1 MPFDPQKYFT
11 NRISNENLTLGGSQ
25 KFHELQKASLDKAE
39 ALEESRL
46 AKIAKAE
53 AEQKLD
59 DESLVGRLQNWGLMH
74 EDTLSAPLLNLQASG
89 FAGASRLAGNV
100 VSAPVT
106 IVTAMLDSG
115 VTDEI
120 KAARARDI
128 EGQATPQD
136 IELLLSEYKD
146 PSKDPSKMTQ
156 IERVDRAY
164 REKKGLAGTGQTN
177 LDRIENLEAAADL
190 GKKIRDLFDFSG
202 LVHRGEQR
210 RMEEV
215 AREEFQRGSESFSKG
230 WEAIKSGDATGSA
243 DMAEGVA
250 NWLMGIGKTMAESP
264 QGSLELVTE
273 QLPQILAA
281 ATGPAGMTISNATYA
296 IDVFGKGID
305 EYRKQ
310 NNGAFPPDE
319 KMWQMARWAGAA
331 GISEYVG
338 DKLTLG
344 GGKKIL
350 GALDDVVKD
359 VGEITTKSF
368 KKTLMEASKAT
379 GKLISQNV
387 VGRAAGGA
395 LRAGPGE
402 FATETFQTFAEGKV
416 EDKDVSAEDMYVAGT
431 FGAIAGGTF
440 GAVAGAVSPG
450 PAREPKKEKEPA
462 PVTESRKKVQ
472 EEAIKTGDVSSLVDP
487 KSSTYA
493 PERAIAA
500 LQAHSQLETT
510 APEVK
515 AENLTKATQIV
526 DELKQERRKAELA
539 LQMKTP
545 EGLDA
550 QIAEVKDT
558 DPEFAAALERQKAL
572 IQERG
577 IDKDA
582 VRKAE
587 LALTKIDR
595 HLTAAQENL
604 DTFRQES
611 VRTEEVEPLVQELRA
626 AAPEQAEVS
635 ASRIINLAMVAPE
648 KFTAGEATRIANDAA
663 LALSDAQRDFLR
675 KLDSAQVAA
684 NRLKDIELVSKDI
697 LSGGEG
703 FKGISQYQ
711 RDVLAALQ
719 TNNKKNAE
727 YELAQ
732 LSKFARDHEAKA
744 RLVEKAR
751 KGQQV
756 IKLADGNWAY
766 AKTQLSDQ
774 EVADNGGL
782 TVNTPKLGV
791 AIRAEADA
799 LNSATQSLKAAYEL
813 KFPSKQ
819 GETNVPDQ
827 ARSQGAQGQA
837 GESQVPAAAAKGS
850 KRDSANEGAA
860 DAASP
865 AKDQKPVVE
874 SQPDVDR
881 YIYLRDSVADLKD
894 RLSRASDT
902 RNRAGHRKAVDPA
915 EVTKL
920 KQTLADEEKN
930 LNALLEKGGEPL
942 KAAIEERKQ
951 AQSAAARKNTGL
963 GSQLESKDETQNIY
977 EQTLADVQKI
987 TDVAKLEK
995 MALAKEKKAER
1006 YANNKAAG
1014 RLYSTIMAEA
1024 GAVRARIRQL
1034 TEQPTQSTE
1043 KTEAPV
1049 GAAVKSNQDST
1060 QESQNQSNE
1069 DTTAAQ
1075 QIETTEQSPEA
1086 QQSETT
1092 EGSTFA
1098 EAGNPPQETQVSSQ
1112 GKLSVF
1118 SKRIEVAAKDLA
1130 KQFSQL
1136 NLVAQFFDQK
1146 AESDQY
1152 TSNRPL
1158 ASVKNFL
1165 TAWNQDPALA
1175 QKYVSLDTEGDREW
1189 AALANLKAFLN
1200 TWVNGDKE
1208 GRKAFVDNFKRNPKQ
1223 GDFGY
1228 EDMMQGLY
1236 EEVDGTLD
1244 VEENVKTAMAYAAYQ
1259 WILKEANS
1267 PAWKTPEQMKE
1278 MHGKDKDSYI
1288 SKEGRA
1294 KLYDISAFQHTVVDS
1309 LGSMAIQALGLKT
1322 RPEASPDML
1331 ARLKSAMG
1339 THIMLELEKQGFIRR
1354 EFAPLKEVNSFFI
1367 HENDK
1372 EARAANAKTDPK
1384 VMNSYVVFVRDAKD
1398 GKSLTPQVALM
1409 RAANKGSGS
1418 VLDRLFKAELAPRI
1432 PDTKPAPFNQKYAS
1446 GTHQTITKK
1455 QRRVLKKDAETPHKV
1470 ILTMLDMVKGMG
1482 DQAVLEI
1489 MGWRDL
1495 ENGRIHAEN
1504 LRSVEANNQNLE
1516 NQYDLF
1522 MEMVDGKE
1530 IEEFYLN
1537 PEVWRNFRQGYT
1549 NQINPQ
1555 TSKFFRFMTQRPGW
1569 EVEIDTTNPEHLNEF
1584 MISVGMNLGLVK
1596 TDQQPN
1602 AESLEKIKEKLQDPK
1617 IEEAVQ
1623 AIQRNTLK
1631 DRDQDPKPWD
1641 NKDALAV
1648 RDVAKGEGMVALQA
1662 LMAYAQYRHALDQG
1676 QTTFKTTLLVGADGK
1691 TNGPILTHLA
1701 LGAASD
1707 LNEFYE
1713 LLNRGGMYSTE
1724 EGQAD
1729 HYSQYYQ
1736 GGKAMDLYED
1746 LSSKILAGVE
1756 SVVAGSPDMARVY
1769 AALQIIT
1776 KPLLKNGKTTSA
1788 GRNLVKTPLMAFAF
1802 GSALVGSIQ
1811 SMENEFIESI
1821 YETIE
1826 GMADGSRKDTNPRD
1840 FIKALNHMIH
1850 AANPRAK
1857 LIPMMDIDALLE
1869 FPLGRDQE
1877 NAIRVSFNQTI
1888 GASTEAVM
1896 KTYFA
1901 TFIERRSAMN
1911 KTIQAS
1917 YYVYETAL
1925 KEAKT
1930 KEMSRLMEA
1939 GELAFRVDANGKQVP
1954 VQDLTEAQMNKVRES
1969 IKDLLPVMHT
1979 HYSLSENDLGSGL
1992 FMAKSEQKKIDSAI
2006 YKNKIHVQGAK
2017 DSTNKV
2023 KQHLYTQSLG
2033 RVEIDPGVAGTPYAI
2048 HSSDS
2053 SNIHQ
2058 ARDDVPN
2065 SLNVHDEISNSV
2077 LKIAEAARA
2086 INKATFKTFLEY
2098 SPAREA
2104 VNMLERQL
2112 VGMAQAVKSGQ
2123 LDPATVSDMVN
2134 TLTEQYNK
2142 GKKPKYRIKPQ
2153 EVVARLVSQG
2163 LDNAFMADSLR
2174 LKALAQMKS
2183 IDQYTWEGGQ
2193 FYLEDSDR
2201 AEAQKLLDALP
2212 TGPSVELREAM
2223 EFLDSVY
2230 RSKPVRKTEL
2240 VQDVVPTESSNE
2252 VADASPEAQSTTEM
2266 GVPGVL
2272 AHMVLEA
2279 VGDLAVEFQQA
2290 VEGGKSFIEALN
2302 EMVSDDVRA
2311 RMIEVITKAGLK
2323 IPAGLKSPFGLL
2335 GPSNNNS
2342 DPALVEFFTKNPS
2355 PTIAQVSQMLAER
2368 LATGPQ
2374 NRNTQF
2380 QQRLLAVIR
2389 RTADPSMKIVYVTPT
2404 TPMSAVVGKPDSRV
2418 KGWFTFGGSRD
2429 EIYVLSPEFETS
2441 GLSVELLLHEM
2452 THGSLSRTIHAEL
2465 EKKKANPK
2473 YQSETLELITE
2484 LQDLQKL
2491 AQKHALK
2498 LPKEIQQ
2505 MFAAPLNDIQ
2515 EFVSWGMTNQE
2526 FQGLFLNQLEMA
2538 EIAWANRFK
2547 DGMKA
2552 FIDKIVGILF
2562 AGSKRTPEQIDRNG
2576 MTVLVRNVSALF
2588 AATAETQKGRVED
2601 IIINAQ
2607 EDTSLDHYTTQ
2618 EVFTELDSGSL
2629 EPDFGE
2635 QLSNLL
2641 DGIVTKLHGP
2651 FGSLKNEMQRTAAGN
2666 ALATWL
2672 KAMETGKAP
2681 FASRLAVAPFES
2693 SEQERFVGEQVE
2705 ATVLAALNDNE
2716 SLTKIAYRQLSD
2728 LFTEASKRVKPEH
2741 FHDGDWASA
2750 DAYERE
2756 LAQEKWNFIFRP
2768 EDTGEAKSDYLARFA
2783 AMGLTNQEF
2792 AKLLGFSTERDT
2804 RRIRDGKSIADK
2816 LQILLEKILEI
2827 FNGMVVKTYQGQ
2839 PADSKLLTLVD
2850 RLVDIEAKR
2859 RAMLERRKAARNYV
2873 APVEGVVKS
2882 MADSAR
2888 EKIVKAGG
2896 ADFVRK
2902 HSNGFVRGAGALA
2915 RVMAGDRVDQLTETM
2930 LQLRNSQF
2938 KGIQGVAA
2946 NLLTEF
2952 RGWNQVAQKLLRT
2965 AKWIEGQRKDI
2976 ITRAA
2981 KFTLESFKDNGDY
2994 LSKQD
2999 KHAISAVFL
3008 RTGLHMLLDTYALPQ
3023 MEQLVSDPKAL
3034 NAAIKEHEAM
3044 VGQSGLKPYLNQI
3057 MINQAKSLGYYK
3069 ARGLVKSAALMMN
3082 GHNISRMYGT
3092 QFAKEEA
3099 QQQAAQLEPV
3109 LDSLIALYA
3118 LQYTPGQHKVRA
3130 REVFRTELARTDKGN
3145 GIEYLMLRVKRLEAD
3160 ALKNLFNGN
3169 RTQMMHGHTLEI
3181 LNPHTEIQVANEDD
3195 GKLLIDRGWVR
3206 MGPVEKDPS
3215 DPEQGLKHMYVLK
3228 GAGLQPYQSGAFSL
3242 TDLHAKGTT
3251 IHNGFVNVQN
3261 QQGLA
3266 NAQAQS
3272 SFDHGRAA
3280 FIKRLASKNF
3290 DPASVHET
3298 FAAPVVDEQGTVTN
3312 YRYLMRESVKD
3323 TVLERDNR
3331 FEQLMGA
3338 LEGSMFDKQATADQN
3353 AQAVK
3358 ALREIYDA
3366 QYGKDPDA
3374 FVTIGPDSADPELRQ
3389 IWALMPEDTRAEIRR
3404 IWGTKSIR
3412 VRSDMLDI
3420 MFGYRKLSLSNM
3432 FKRVADE
3439 RDRLRKMGNANAHRE
3454 ALKVLE
3460 NNPVQQLT
3468 VGVIEN
3474 LLTSYARTRGRSR
3487 EEAERFAQ
3495 RATVYI
3501 MRSERVWQEVV
3512 REIKDIIVVKTG
3524 IVLLGNMWSNT
3535 TLLTIE
3541 GVPIKDQIHHQL
3553 VALKGATTYRED
3565 SEEMARLQAL
3575 LDSGLAGQDEAD
3587 IRTQI
3592 LRLKDSLARNPVR
3605 ELIEAGLMPTIVDDV
3620 QLHDDPFTYK
3630 SWLTRKTETQVKK
3643 LPEFVQNAGKQLY
3656 MARDTWMYQSLSRTT
3671 QLSDFVARYT
3681 LVQHLTNRKD
3691 KPMSKADAIQHA
3703 SDAFVNYDI
3712 PMHRKIQY
3720 LDDMG
3725 FLMFTKYFIRIQRV
3739 LMKLAREN
3747 PARVLA
3753 TIALQNF
3760 LDLGPIVLE
3769 SSAIAKFGNNPWNWG
3784 ALQFPSTLDEL
3795 ATVNSAM
3802 ALMK

>member
-1 MPFDPQKYFT
+1 MSDFDLNDYFARKLGNPQSNTPSDPLSQSTPPPATELEKLKQRVADT
-11 NRISNENLTLGGSQ
+11 SKTIAEVKNRIAVDEEADRNTVLG
-25 KFHELQKASLDKAE
+25 K
-39 ALEESRL
+39 LEEWVGLDPDSNTAGAINLGVAAVSRGL
-46 AKIAKAE
+46 G
-53 AEQKLD
+53 
-59 DESLVGRLQNWGLMH
+59 LVGNIGSSIH
-74 EDTLSAPLLNLQASG
+74 EAR
-89 FAGASRLAGNV
+89 AGALAQNIPDAVGQ
-100 VSAPVT
+100 
-106 IVTAMLDSG
+106 
-115 VTDEI
+115 
-120 KAARARDI
+120 ARARERNGTATAEDLAI
-128 EGQATPQD
+128 LELPEGFTNLN
-136 IELLLSEYKD
+136 E
-146 PSKDPSKMTQ
+146 MN
-156 IERVDRAY
+156 
-164 REKKGLAGTGQTN
+164 GLARKQFDQEVKRGVKFRTN
-177 LDRIENLEAAADL
+177 RDRIKDWEDAQKSSRQVREA
-190 GKKIRDLFDFSG
+190 FDFSST
-202 LVHRGEQR
+202 VYRGNQR
-210 RMEEV
+210 EMEDDIRV
-215 AREEFQRGSESFSKG
+215 GYQAGSEKVSEG
-230 WEAIKSGDATGSA
+230 WENIKDGKVLTGAADAVSGLTDILASMGSA
-243 DMAEGVA
+243 AV
-250 NWLMGIGKTMAESP
+250 NNP
-264 QGSLELVTE
+264 Q
-273 QLPQILAA
+273 AA
-281 ATGPAGMTISNATYA
+281 AEYIAENIPQLLMAASGPAGMALSNIPYA
-296 IDVFGKGID
+296 VNEFGKGI
-305 EYRKQ
+305 EAYQKA
-310 NNGAFPPDE
+310 NGGAMPPE
-319 KMWQMARWAGAA
+319 AEMRRMAGYAA
-331 GISEYVG
+331 SLAIAETVG
-338 DKLTLG
+338 DKLTIGGLG
-344 GGKKIL
+344 KVSAKLDDAVKAIPEVTTKDFKKAIL
-350 GALDDVVKD
+350 GA
-359 VGEITTKSF
+359 G
-368 KKTLMEASKAT
+368 SKA
-379 GKLISQNV
+379 LDN
-387 VGRAAGGA
+387 A
-395 LRAGPGE
+395 
-402 FATETFQTFAEGKV
+402 
-416 EDKDVSAEDMYVAGT
+416 VAR
-431 FGAIAGGTF
+431 
-440 GAVAGAVSPG
+440 VAGAAARGAQGEYGTEAYQTWAEGQIQNEDVSLEDMHVG
-450 PAREPKKEKEPA
+450 GTIGAISSGATAGSIGGASELASGGAKREKEKEPA
-462 PVTESRKKVQ
+462 PATQNRKAVQ
-472 EEAIKTGDVSSLVDP
+472 EEAIKTGDVTALVDP

-510 APEVK
+510 APEAK

-526 DELKQERRKAELA
+526 DELKKERRKAELA

-572 IQERG
+572 IQEKG
-577 IDKDA
+577 VDKEA

-595 HLTAAQENL
+595 HLSAAQENL

-626 AAPEQAEVS
+626 AAPEQAEAS
-635 ASRIINLAMVAPE
+635 ASRIINLAMAAPE
-648 KFTAGEATRIANDAA
+648 KFTAGEATRIADDAA

-675 KLDSAQVAA
+675 KLDSAQVAT
-684 NRLKDIELVSKDI
+684 NRLKDIELVTRDI
-697 LSGGEG
+697 LSGGEK

-719 TNNKKNAE
+719 TNNKKDAE
-727 YELAQ
+727 YELSQ
-732 LSKFARDHEAKA
+732 LTKFARDHEAKA

-766 AKTQLSDQ
+766 AKARLSDK
-774 EVADNGGL
+774 EVQDNGGL

-799 LNSATQSLKAAYEL
+799 LNKAAQSLKAAYAL

-827 ARSQGAQGQA
+827 ARPQEAQGQVA
-837 GESQVPAAAAKGS
+837 EPRVPAAAAKGPR
-850 KRDSANEGAA
+850 RDSANEGAA

-865 AKDQKPVVE
+865 VARTGVDQ
-874 SQPDVDR
+874 
-881 YIYLRDSVADLKD
+881 
-894 RLSRASDT
+894 
-902 RNRAGHRKAVDPA
+902 
-915 EVTKL
+915 
-920 KQTLADEEKN
+920 
-930 LNALLEKGGEPL
+930 
-942 KAAIEERKQ
+942 
-951 AQSAAARKNTGL
+951 
-963 GSQLESKDETQNIY
+963 
-977 EQTLADVQKI
+977 QK
-987 TDVAKLEK
+987 
-995 MALAKEKKAER
+995 
-1006 YANNKAAG
+1006 
-1014 RLYSTIMAEA
+1014 
-1024 GAVRARIRQL
+1024 
-1034 TEQPTQSTE
+1034 TESTE

-1060 QESQNQSNE
+1060 QEGQNQSNA

-1075 QIETTEQSPEA
+1075 QTETTEQSPEA

-1098 EAGNPPQETQVSSQ
+1098 EAGNPPLETQGSSQ

-1118 SKRIEVAAKDLA
+1118 AKRVEVAAKDLA
-1130 KQFSQL
+1130 KQFTQL

-1165 TAWNQDPALA
+1165 SAWNQDSSLA
-1175 QKYVSLDTEGDREW
+1175 QKYVSLDTNGEREW
-1189 AALANLKAFLN
+1189 AALANLKDFLN
-1200 TWVNGDKE
+1200 TWVNGDKD
-1208 GRKAFVDNFKRNPKQ
+1208 GQKAFVGNFKRNPKQ

-1236 EEVDGTLD
+1236 EEVDGALD

-1309 LGSMAIQALGLKT
+1309 LGSMAIQALGLKA
-1322 RPEASPDML
+1322 RPDASPDMM
-1331 ARLKSAMG
+1331 ARLKSALG

-1372 EARAANAKTDPK
+1372 EAQAANAKTDPK

-1398 GKSLTPQVALM
+1398 GKTLTPQVALM

-1432 PDTKPAPFNQKYAS
+1432 PDTKPAPFKQKFAS
-1446 GTHQTITKK
+1446 GTQQTITKK

-1470 ILTMLDMVKGMG
+1470 ILPMLDMVKGMG

-1495 ENGRIHAEN
+1495 ESGTIHAEN

-1530 IEEFYLN
+1530 LEEFYLN

-1569 EVEIDTTNPEHLNEF
+1569 EVEIDTTNPEHMNEF
-1584 MISVGMNLGLVK
+1584 LISVGMNLGLVK

-1617 IEEAVQ
+1617 IEEAVK

-1641 NKDALAV
+1641 SKDALVV

-1662 LMAYAQYRHALDQG
+1662 LMAYAQYRYALDQG

-1701 LGAASD
+1701 LGAAAD
-1707 LNEFYE
+1707 LGEFYE
-1713 LLNRGGMYSTE
+1713 LLNRGGMYSTD

-1746 LSSKILAGVE
+1746 LSSKILADVE

-1769 AALQIIT
+1769 AALQVIT
-1776 KPLLKNGKTTSA
+1776 KPLLKEGKTTSA
-1788 GRNLVKTPLMAFAF
+1788 GRNLVKTPLTAFAF
-1802 GSALVGSIQ
+1802 GSALAGSIQ
-1811 SMENEFIESI
+1811 SMENKFIESI

-1850 AANPRAK
+1850 TGNPRAK

-1869 FPLGRDQE
+1869 LPLDRDQE
-1877 NAIRVSFNQTI
+1877 NAIRASFNQTI

-1901 TFIERRSAMN
+1901 TFIERRSALN

-1925 KEAKT
+1925 KEAKA
-1930 KEMSRLMEA
+1930 KEMARLMEA

-1954 VQDLTEAQMNKVRES
+1954 VQDLTEAQMSKVRES

-1979 HYSLSENDLGSGL
+1979 HYSLSENDLASGL
-1992 FMAKSEQKKIDSAI
+1992 FMAKSEQKKIDSAV
-2006 YKNKIHVQGAK
+2006 YQNKIHVQGAK

-2058 ARDDVPN
+2058 ARDEVPN

-2086 INKATFKTFLEY
+2086 INKATFTTFLEY

-2163 LDNAFMADSLR
+2163 FDNAFMADSLR
-2174 LKALAQMKS
+2174 LQALANMKS

-2193 FYLEDSDR
+2193 FVLEDSHR
-2201 AEAQKLLDALP
+2201 AEAQKRLDALP
-2212 TGPSVELREAM
+2212 TGPSAELREAM

-2230 RSKPVRKTEL
+2230 RGKPVRKTEL
-2240 VQDVVPTESSNE
+2240 VQDAVPTESSNE
-2252 VADASPEAQSTTEM
+2252 VADASPEVQNTAEM

-2272 AHMVLEA
+2272 ARMVIEA
-2279 VGDLAVEFQQA
+2279 VGDRAAELQRA
-2290 VEGGKSFIEALN
+2290 VEGGQSIIEALN

-2311 RMIEVITKAGLK
+2311 RMIETITKTGHK
-2323 IPAGLKSPFGLL
+2323 IPAGLKTPFGLL
-2335 GPSNNNS
+2335 GPSNNDS

-2389 RTADPSMKIVYVTPT
+2389 RTADPSMKVVYVTPT
-2404 TPMSAVVGKPDSRV
+2404 TPMSAVVGQPDVRA

-2452 THGSLSRTIHAEL
+2452 THGSLSRTIHSEL

-2484 LQDLQKL
+2484 LQELQKL

-2515 EFVSWGMTNQE
+2515 EFVTWGMTNQE
-2526 FQGLFLNQLEMA
+2526 FQRLFLNQLEMA
-2538 EIAWANRFK
+2538 EIPWANRFK

-2552 FIDKIVGILF
+2552 FIDKVVGILF

-2576 MTVLVRNVSALF
+2576 MTIMIRNVSALF
-2588 AATAETQKGRVED
+2588 AATAEAQKGRVEG
-2601 IIINAQ
+2601 IITNAQ
-2607 EDTSLDHYTTQ
+2607 QDTSLDHYTTQ
-2618 EVFTELDSGSL
+2618 EVFSELDSGSL

-2651 FGSLKNEMQRTAAGN
+2651 FGSLKKQMQRTAAGN
-2666 ALATWL
+2666 ALSAWL
-2672 KAMETGKAP
+2672 KAMETGQAP
-2681 FASRLAVAPFES
+2681 FASRLTTAPFVT

-2705 ATVLAALNDNE
+2705 ATILAALNDNE
-2716 SLTKIAYRQLSD
+2716 SLTKIAYRQLSE
-2728 LFTEASKRVKPEH
+2728 LFTEASKRIKPEN

-2816 LQILLEKILEI
+2816 LQILLEKILEY
-2827 FNGMVVKTYQGQ
+2827 FNGMVAKTYQGQ

-2873 APVEGVVKS
+2873 APVEDAVRGI
-2882 MADSAR
+2882 ADSAR
-2888 EKIVKAGG
+2888 EMVVKAGG
-2896 ADFVRK
+2896 TDFVRK

-2915 RVMAGDRVDQLTETM
+2915 RVVAGDRVDQLAETM

-2946 NLLTEF
+2946 NMLTEF

-2981 KFTLESFKDNGDY
+2981 KFTLESFKDSGDY
-2994 LSKQD
+2994 LSTKD
-2999 KHAISAVFL
+2999 KHAVSAVFL
-3008 RTGLHMLLDTYALPQ
+3008 RTGLHMLLDTYSLAQL
-3023 MEQLVSDPKAL
+3023 EQLVSDPKAL
-3034 NAAIKEHEAM
+3034 NAAIKEHEAR
-3044 VGQSGLKPYLNQI
+3044 VGQSGLKPYLNQV
-3057 MINQAKSLGYYK
+3057 MVNQAKSLGYYK

-3082 GHNISRMYGT
+3082 GHNISRMFGT
-3092 QFAKEEA
+3092 QFAKDVTPE
-3099 QQQAAQLEPV
+3099 QATQLEPV
-3109 LDSLIALYA
+3109 LDTLIALYA

-3145 GIEYLMLRVKRLEAD
+3145 GIEYLMLRVKRLEAE
-3160 ALKNLFNGN
+3160 ALEKLFNGN

-3181 LNPHTEIQVANEDD
+3181 LNPHTEVQVANEDD

-3206 MGPVEKDPS
+3206 VGPVEKDPS
-3215 DPEQGLKHMYVLK
+3215 DPDQGLKHLYVLK

-3251 IHNGFVNVQN
+3251 VHNGFVNVQN

-3290 DPASVHET
+3290 DPATVQET
-3298 FAAPVVDEQGTVTN
+3298 FAAPVVDDRGNVTN
-3312 YRYLMRESVKD
+3312 YRYLMRETVKD

-3338 LEGSMFDKQATADQN
+3338 LEGSMFDKQATVDQN

-3389 IWALMPEDTRAEIRR
+3389 IWALMPEATRAEIRR
-3404 IWGTKSIR
+3404 VWGTKSIR

-3439 RDRLRKMGNANAHRE
+3439 RDRLRKLGNANAHRE

-3460 NNPVQQLT
+3460 NNPVQKLT

-3474 LLTSYARTRGRSR
+3474 LLTSYARTRGKSR
-3487 EEAERFAQ
+3487 DEAERFAQ
-3495 RATVYI
+3495 RATVYL

-3524 IVLLGNMWSNT
+3524 IVLVGNMWSNT

-3541 GVPIKDQIHHQL
+3541 GVPIKDQVHHQL
-3553 VALKGATTYRED
+3553 VALKGATAYRDD
-3565 SEEMARLQAL
+3565 SEELARLQAL
-3575 LDSGLAGQDEAD
+3575 LDSGLAGTEEAE
-3587 IRTQI
+3587 IRSQI

-3630 SWLTRKTETQVKK
+3630 SWLTRKTETQAKR
-3643 LPEFVQNAGKQLY
+3643 LPELVQNAGKQVY

-3753 TIALQNF
+3753 TIALQNV

-3769 SSAIAKFGNNPWNWG
+3769 SSAIAKLGNNPWNWG